1 MSDATAPMAGRQI
14 AVPEFSMIVLIGA
27 SGSGKSSFA
36 RRHFRPTEVV
46 SSDTCR
52 GLVADDE
59 NDQAATPDAFAL
71 LQTILELRLK
81 GRRLV
86 VVDATNVRP
95 EDRKKLVEVA
105 RRFHALSVAIV
116 LDPGEDVCRSRNADR
131 PDRAFGPHVVRNQ
144 MSALRRGLR
153 GLAREGFR
161 QVHHLKSAD
170 EIDGAAVSR
179 QRLWTDRRDETGPF
193 DIIGDVHGCADELE
207 ALLARLGYGIER
219 REEAGEPRYQVTAPV
234 GRKAVFVG
242 DLVDRG
248 PRVADSLRLAMDMIE
263 GGVALCV
270 LGNHEAK
277 VEKWLAGRDV
287 KVAHGLQ
294 ATIDDLARQGDA
306 FRARAKGFIGGLV
319 SHYLL
324 DGGRLAVA
332 HAGIKEEMQGRASG
346 TIRGFCLFG
355 ETTGETDVFGLP
367 VRQNW
372 AAEYRGSTKVVYGH
386 TPVVEAA
393 WLNNTLCIDTGC
405 VFGGGLTAL
414 RYPEMEI
421 VSVPAAR
428 VYSEPA
434 RPLASGAPAPGAISQ
449 QAELDDLLDL
459 ADVSGK
465 RIITTRLQP
474 SVTIREENTAAALEV
489 MSRFAIDPKWLIY
502 LPPTMSPSETSTEDG
517 FLEHPREAFD
527 FYRREGIREV
537 VAQEKHMGSRA
548 LMVVCRDA
556 DAARARFGVTSG
568 EIGAVYTRSGRAFFH
583 DPAQR
588 DAVLARTRDALAA
601 SRVFDELGSDWMLL
615 DAEIMPWSAKAQ
627 ALIASQYGPTGAA
640 ARIGLGAARDALQ
653 RAASAGLPLD
663 ALAEKT
669 AGRLASAEAYA
680 SVVRRYAWPVT
691 SIDDLKIAPF
701 HLLASEKQV
710 HSDKPHSW
718 HMGQL
723 VRLAEADPL
732 FKATRVLPIDLDSE
746 ADVER
751 GIRWWLDLTAEGSEG
766 MVVKPGAFL
775 ARGRRGVTQPAI
787 KCRGREYL
795 RIIYGP
801 DYDSPNHLHRLRQRG
816 LGAKRSMAFREFAL
830 GLEALDRFI
839 AREPLRR
846 VHECVFGVLALE
858 SEPVD
863 PRL

>member
-1 MSDATAPMAGRQI
+1 MSAETTALPARQI

-36 RRHFRPTEVV
+36 RRHFRPTEII

-52 GLVADDE
+52 GLVSDDE
-59 NDQAATPDAFAL
+59 NDQTATPDAFAL

-81 GRRLV
+81 GRRLA

-95 EDRKKLVEVA
+95 EDRKKLVEIA

-116 LDPGEDVCRSRNADR
+116 LDPGEGVCRARNAER
-131 PDRAFGPHVVRNQ
+131 PDRDFGAHVVRNQ
-144 MSALRRGLR
+144 MAALRRGLH

-161 QVHHLKSAD
+161 QIHHLASAA
-170 EIDGAAVSR
+170 EIDAAEIAR
-179 QRLWTDRRDETGPF
+179 QRLWTDRRDEAGPF
-193 DIIGDVHGCADELE
+193 DLIGDVHGCADELE
-207 ALLARLGYGIER
+207 ALLAQLGYTVER
-219 REEAGEPRYQVTAPV
+219 SEEAGEPRYRVSPPP

-248 PRVADSLRLAMDMIE
+248 PRVADSLRLVMDMVE
-263 GGVALCV
+263 DGVALCV

-277 VEKWLAGRDV
+277 LEKWLAGREV
-287 KVAHGLQ
+287 KAAHGLQ
-294 ATIDDLARQGDA
+294 ASIDDLAGQSDA
-306 FRARAKGFIGGLV
+306 FRARAKAFIGGLV

-324 DGGRLAVA
+324 DRGRLAVA

-355 ETTGETDVFGLP
+355 ETTGEIDEFGLP

-372 AAEYRGSTKVVYGH
+372 AAEYRGKTKVVHGH

-405 VFGGGLTAL
+405 VFGGKLTAL
-414 RYPEMEI
+414 RYPEMEL
-421 VSVPAAR
+421 V
-428 VYSEPA
+428 SEPA
-434 RPLASGAPAPGAISQ
+434 RQVYTEPLRPLGGAVAAAEGLSQ
-449 QAELDDLLDL
+449 QQDVDDLLDL

-502 LPPTMSPSETSTEDG
+502 LPPTMSPSETSKEEG
-517 FLEHPREAFD
+517 YLEHPREALA

-537 VAQEKHMGSRA
+537 VAEEKHMGSRA
-548 LMVVCRDA
+548 ALVVCRDA
-556 DAARARFGVTSG
+556 DTARSRFGVTSG
-568 EIGAVYTRSGRAFFH
+568 EIGAVFTRSGRAFFS
-583 DPAQR
+583 DAGQR
-588 DAVLARTRDALAA
+588 DIVLTRTRDALAA
-601 SRVFDELGSDWMLL
+601 TGLFDELGSDWVLL

-627 ALIASQYGPTGAA
+627 SLITSQYGPTGAA
-640 ARIGLGAARDALQ
+640 ARIGLGATRDAL
-653 RAASAGLPLD
+653 RRASASGLPLQEL
-663 ALAEKT
+663 LAK
-669 AGRLASAEAYA
+669 ADRRLASAEAFA
-680 SVVRRYAWPVT
+680 AVLRGYAWPVG
-691 SIDDLKIAPF
+691 SVDDLKIAPF
-701 HLLASEKQV
+701 HLLASEGQV
-710 HSDKPHSW
+710 HSDKPHPW
-718 HMGQL
+718 HMRQL
-723 VRLAEADPL
+723 ARLAEADPL
-732 FKATRVLPIDLDSE
+732 FKATRVLGIDLESDAE
-746 ADVER
+746 IER
-751 GIRWWLDLTAEGSEG
+751 AVQWWLALTAEGGEG
-766 MVVKPGAFL
+766 MVVKPADFL
-775 ARGRRGVTQPAI
+775 ARGRRGITQPAI

-801 DYDSPNHLHRLRQRG
+801 DYDMPEHLDRLRQRG
-816 LGAKRSMAFREFAL
+816 LGGKRSMAFREFAL
-830 GLEALDRFI
+830 GLEALERFV

>member
-1 MSDATAPMAGRQI
+1 MASMAERQI

-27 SGSGKSSFA
+27 SGSGKSTFA

-95 EDRKKLVEVA
+95 EDRKKLVAIA

-116 LDPGEDVCRSRNADR
+116 LDAGEDVCRSRNAGR
-131 PDRAFGPHVVRNQ
+131 PERAFGPHVVRNQ
-144 MSALRRGLR
+144 MAALRRGLR
-153 GLAREGFR
+153 GLVREGFR
-161 QVHHLKSAD
+161 QVHHLKSVD

-179 QRLWTDRRDETGPF
+179 QRLWTDRRDEGGPF

-207 ALLARLGYGIER
+207 ALLARLGYTVER
-219 REEAGEPRYQVTAPV
+219 RDEAGEPRYRVTAPA

-248 PRVADSLRLAMDMIE
+248 ARVADSLRLVMDMVE
-263 GGVALCV
+263 DGVALCV
-270 LGNHEAK
+270 LGNHETK

-287 KVAHGLQ
+287 KIAHGLQ
-294 ATIDDLARQGDA
+294 TTIDDLARQSEA

-355 ETTGETDVFGLP
+355 ETTGETDEFGLP

-386 TPVVEAA
+386 TPVIEAA

-405 VFGGGLTAL
+405 VFGGMLSAL
-414 RYPEMEI
+414 RYPELEI
-421 VSVPAAR
+421 ISVPAAQ
-428 VYSEPA
+428 VYSEPV
-434 RPLASGAPAPGAISQ
+434 RPLAFAAPTAGAISQ
-449 QAELDDLLDL
+449 QAEVDDLLDL
-459 ADVSGK
+459 ADVTGK

-502 LPPTMSPSETSTEDG
+502 LPPTMSPSETSGEEG

-527 FYRREGIREV
+527 FYRRKGIRAV

-556 DAARARFGVTSG
+556 NVARTRFGVTSG
-568 EIGAVYTRSGRAFFH
+568 EIGAVYTRSGRAFFN
-583 DPAQR
+583 DPARR
-588 DAVLARTRDALAA
+588 DAVLVRTRDALAEI
-601 SRVFDELGSDWMLL
+601 RLFDELRSDWMLL

-627 ALIASQYGPTGAA
+627 ALISSQYGPTGAA
-640 ARIGLGAARDALQ
+640 ARIGLGAIHEALR
-653 RAASAGLPLD
+653 RAARAGLPLD
-663 ALAEKT
+663 EFAAQT
-669 AGRLASAEAYA
+669 ADRHAGAEAFA
-680 SVVRRYAWPVT
+680 SVVRRYAWPV
-691 SIDDLKIAPF
+691 
-701 HLLASEKQV
+701 LAS
-710 HSDKPHSW
+710 
-718 HMGQL
+718 
-723 VRLAEADPL
+723 
-732 FKATRVLPIDLDSE
+732 T
-746 ADVER
+746 
-751 GIRWWLDLTAEGSEG
+751 T
-766 MVVKPGAFL
+766 
-775 ARGRRGVTQPAI
+775 
-787 KCRGREYL
+787 
-795 RIIYGP
+795 
-801 DYDSPNHLHRLRQRG
+801 
-816 LGAKRSMAFREFAL
+816 
-830 GLEALDRFI
+830 
-839 AREPLRR
+839 
-846 VHECVFGVLALE
+846 
-858 SEPVD
+858 
-863 PRL
+863 